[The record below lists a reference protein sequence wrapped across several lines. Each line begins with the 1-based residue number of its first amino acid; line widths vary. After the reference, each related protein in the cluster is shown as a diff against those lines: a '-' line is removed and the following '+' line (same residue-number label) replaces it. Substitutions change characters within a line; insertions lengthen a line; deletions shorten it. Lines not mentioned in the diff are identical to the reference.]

1 MQVLP
6 MWMDGWMG
14 LWGLLLKSLERF
26 PEWAHP
32 PPGVSSSSWGGNRM
46 MCGLSIELL
55 KILVNANDVICPDGG
70 RAHTPVR
77 AL

>member
-1 MQVLP
+1 
-6 MWMDGWMG
+6 MG
-14 LWGLLLKSLERF
+14 S
-26 PEWAHP
+26 PT
-32 PPGVSSSSWGGNRM
+32 PGVSSSSWGGNRM